1 MKRARIIVL
10 AIALL
15 AAGAAALIANSLLGK
30 PPKEKVTVKTDYKT
44 EEVLVAKADL
54 GLGASIKTSD
64 LRWQSWPSD
73 AVTPGYITKRSNPRA
88 RSEFTGSLVRSS
100 FLAGEPIKKKKLI
113 KADEGGVMAAILP
126 AGMRAIS
133 TQIAPESAVGGFI
146 LPNDRVDVILTR
158 RDRGGNKRDSFVSD
172 TLFHNIRVLAIG
184 QSIETKDG
192 EKIASGKTA
201 TLALTPQQSEALAL
215 ARSIGEISLVLRSL
229 SDSRTSG
236 KGKRNKINERSNSV
250 NTLRY
255 GDKAQA
261 FGVK

>member
-15 AAGAAALIANSLLGK
+15 AAGAAALIAKSLIGK
-30 PPKEKVTVKTDYKT
+30 APETKTVVKTNYET
-44 EEVLVAKADL
+44 TEVLVANADI
-54 GLGASIKTSD
+54 GLGASLKPAD
-64 LRWQSWPSD
+64 LRWQAWPSD
-73 AVTPGYITKRSNPRA
+73 AVTHGYITKRTSPRA
-88 RSEFTGSLVRSS
+88 KSEFQGSLARAP

-113 KADEGGVMAAILP
+113 KANEGGVMAAILP

-158 RDRGGNKRDSFVSD
+158 RDRSGNKREQYVSD

-184 QSIETKDG
+184 QAIETKDG
-192 EKIASGKTA
+192 EKVASGKTA
-201 TLALTPQQSEALAL
+201 TLALSPRQAESLAL

-236 KGKRNKINERSNSV
+236 KGPQNSINERSNSI